1 MHVTCVTV
9 HVKPD
14 HIEEFIRAT
23 IENHKSSVQ
32 ETGNLRFDILQ
43 HGQNPCQFLL
53 YEAYASEAA
62 AAAHKKTVHYLKWRD
77 TVADWMAAPREG
89 TRYQILCPTDKT
101 QWYTQRV

>member
-32 ETGNLRFDILQ
+32 EPGNLRFDILQ
-43 HGQNPCQFLL
+43 HGQNSCQFLL
-53 YEAYASEAA
+53 YEAYDSDEAA
-62 AAAHKKTVHYLKWRD
+62 GAHKKTAHYLKWRD

-89 TRYQILCPTDKT
+89 TRYQILCPTDKA
-101 QWYTQRV
+101 QW